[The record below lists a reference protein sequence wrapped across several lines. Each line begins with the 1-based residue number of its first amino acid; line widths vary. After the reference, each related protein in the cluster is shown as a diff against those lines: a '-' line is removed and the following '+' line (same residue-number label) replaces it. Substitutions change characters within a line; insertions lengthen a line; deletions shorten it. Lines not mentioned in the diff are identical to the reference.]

1 MAEQLEQIYRIIEE
15 KTGFK
20 GRMRLV
26 VKTGVPK
33 SLAISMHDDPAVMEK
48 FKIAANDI
56 LGRDINEFLNVRQT
70 WPL

>member
-1 MAEQLEQIYRIIEE
+1 MAEKLELIYRVVEE

-33 SLAISMHDDPAVMEK
+33 SVAASMPDDPQIVEK
-48 FKIAANDI
+48 FKFAASDI
-56 LGRDINEFLNVRQT
+56 LGHDINEFLIGK
-70 WPL
+70 

>member
-1 MAEQLEQIYRIIEE
+1 MAEKLELIYRIVEE

-33 SLAISMHDDPAVMEK
+33 SLAASMPDDQHIVEK
-48 FKIAANDI
+48 FKVAASDI
-56 LGRDINEFLNVRQT
+56 IGHDINEFLGGR
-70 WPL
+70 

>member
-1 MAEQLEQIYRIIEE
+1 MAEKLEQIYRIIEE

-33 SLAISMHDDPAVMEK
+33 SLAASLPDDPQVVEK
-48 FKIAANDI
+48 FKFAASDI
-56 LGRDINEFLNVRQT
+56 LGRDISEFLMGR
-70 WPL
+70 

>member
-1 MAEQLEQIYRIIEE
+1 MAEQLEQIYRIIEL

-33 SLAISMHDDPAVMEK
+33 TVAVSMPDDPEMVNK
-48 FKIAANDI
+48 FKMAANDI
-56 LGRDINEFLNVRQT
+56 LGHDINEFLQAGV
-70 WPL
+70 

>member
-1 MAEQLEQIYRIIEE
+1 MAEQLDQIYRIIEE

-33 SLAISMHDDPAVMEK
+33 SLAVSMPDDPEMVK
-48 FKIAANDI
+48 RFKMAANDI
-56 LGRDINEFLNVRQT
+56 LGHDINEFIAGR
-70 WPL
+70 

>member
-1 MAEQLEQIYRIIEE
+1 MAEQLEQIYRIVEA

-33 SLAISMHDDPAVMEK
+33 SVAASMPDDPEVIKK
-48 FKIAANDI
+48 FKMAANDI
-56 LGRDINEFLNVRQT
+56 LGHDINEFLTGR
-70 WPL
+70 

>member
-1 MAEQLEQIYRIIEE
+1 MAVQLEQIYRIIEE

-33 SLAISMHDDPAVMEK
+33 SLASSMPDDPAVVEK
-48 FKIAANDI
+48 FKFAASDI
-56 LGRDINEFLNVRQT
+56 LGRDINEFLSGR
-70 WPL
+70 